1 MAYVVTR
8 PKGRFEIRE
17 SVHTA
22 KGPRARSLANF
33 AHLNDEVLERARR
46 RASRPFDAHAVRA
59 AAVRAAHAATADAA
73 DAADTAATADA
84 APARARRSRPE
95 RRQFIEASRRMAS
108 SLERPPRPAA
118 RQDPGDALI
127 DLLGFV
133 AQIKAL
139 RPPPT
144 PEPLTFP
151 PLARLREEREAR
163 DRAGP
168 SVSGGEVR

>member
-33 AHLNDEVLERARR
+33 SHLNDEVLERARL

-59 AAVRAAHAATADAA
+59 AAARAAHAASAIA
-73 DAADTAATADA
+73 A
-84 APARARRSRPE
+84 APPTGTRLRPE
-95 RRQFIEASRRMAS
+95 RRQFVEASRRMAS
-108 SLERPPRPAA
+108 SLERPPQPEAR

-133 AQIKAL
+133 AQIKAF
-139 RPPPT
+139 RPPPV

-151 PLARLREEREAR
+151 PLARLRAEREAR
-163 DRAGP
+163 DRGGP
-168 SVSGGEVR
+168 AAREVK

>member
-33 AHLNDEVLERARR
+33 SHLNDEVLERARQ

-59 AAVRAAHAATADAA
+59 AAARAAHAAHTVTADG
-73 DAADTAATADA
+73 
-84 APARARRSRPE
+84 APTRTRPRPE
-95 RRQFIEASRRMAS
+95 RRQFVEASRRMAS
-108 SLERPPRPAA
+108 SLERPPRPEA

-133 AQIKAL
+133 AQIKAF
-139 RPPPT
+139 RPPPA

-151 PLARLREEREAR
+151 PLARLRAEREVR
-163 DRAGP
+163 ERAGTGHRAPGGP
-168 SVSGGEVR
+168 SVR